1 MPPGF
6 LKTCSQPAGIR
17 SARKTAAAGRASS
30 RDSRRRSGCL
40 KKMPDR
46 MQSSAGRRTDPDA
59 GRPAASPPDGERG
72 ELVRGKEV
80 KGRKGAKTAGIRATE
95 RCYKMRV

>member
-1 MPPGF
+1 MNTT
-6 LKTCSQPAGIR
+6 KKKE
-17 SARKTAAAGRASS
+17 SAAETADA
-30 RDSRRRSGCL
+30 
-40 KKMPDR
+40 
-46 MQSSAGRRTDPDA
+46 DPDA

-80 KGRKGAKTAGIRATE
+80 KGRKGAKTAGIRAAE

>member
-80 KGRKGAKTAGIRATE
+80 KGRKGAKTAGIRAAE